1 MLCSLT
7 GVYTWYNIT
16 VVHRVY
22 VVLEVYTPG
31 AILQCS
37 PCVCSLRGLYIHL
50 VQYYSGTTCVCSL
63 TGVYTWCS
71 ITVVHHVYVVLE
83 VYTPGA
89 VLQCSSCVCSL
100 RGLYIHL
107 VQYYSGTPCVC
118 SLTGGYTRYN
128 ITVVH
133 PVYVDLQVYTPGAI
147 LQWYIMYM

>member
-1 MLCSLT
+1 MYVVLEVSIQLVQYYSGTLVQYYSGTPCVCRLR
-7 GVYTWYNIT
+7 GVYIHLVQYFS
-16 VVHRVY
+16 VHPVY

-50 VQYYSGTTCVCSL
+50 VQYYG
-63 TGVYTWCS
+63 
-71 ITVVHHVYVVLE
+71 
-83 VYTPGA
+83 
-89 VLQCSSCVCSL
+89 
-100 RGLYIHL
+100 
-107 VQYYSGTPCVC
+107 GTPCVC